1 MNLNVTLETAW
12 SDTERSL
19 SPRTRQ
25 RMPGLKRFLAQ
36 LENPHA
42 RLLSGR
48 ESQDDTAATD
58 FASAR
63 TLEARIVSRIR
74 TQELQSAEAADW
86 LRILYLVIRNLRTA
100 GVSVGETRLP
110 ATLPSTPSPFSEP
123 SMAAAARTAAWREA
137 LHRGIES
144 LGSNPID
151 PLQVWGATLLSAV
164 LHGALLD
171 SVKLNRLIEHISQGG
186 RFHGTVPRCYLEF
199 DLPHQGLG
207 NLHLQRWFPDALTA
221 LLLIRLIERQAGV
234 AASAPPSALKAQVA
248 IRRFLTAQGLSR
260 ERQPT
265 GVKDLIESASTWW
278 RAHASSLDVGVMTRA
293 LPAHAIHR
301 RSWQRIFGASQS
313 SLAARLRSS
322 AYVSP
327 EDADADYADLLEN
340 LSIMYPWLEPALAA
354 LETDQHS
361 TALAAI
367 TALMARH
374 PHEPLARCYLGF
386 IQFLVEGNSAT
397 GKPLALS
404 TVRHR
409 VTESLRRLLSHLGSA
424 DPIQMPLED
433 LQALY
438 AEISNECDIESA
450 RRALK
455 TGLRE
460 FHAYLVRKHG
470 LPHIQ
475 RLDLVLGDD
484 AHLMPVDANLVT
496 IDEYWAAQSCL
507 DQELA
512 RGVAPDLVRIA
523 KLVLMMAFRLG
534 LRAMEIF
541 GLRIED
547 VHLHGRGLT
556 VLVRD
561 YPGHRLKTEN
571 SKRILPAHALLAP
584 GERTMLRAWV
594 RRRQAEDAAAVESG
608 VTRSALLLASVK
620 TGRTSV
626 SYEGISDR
634 VYAALRRATGDRLLF
649 IHHLRHAFATWTML
663 RLRTPDAPEI
673 PEFFAAHPA
682 TARWLANGRRAR
694 LLLLG
699 HVSAP
704 SRVYGFAVAR
714 LLGHSSPTVS
724 MGHYIHGT
732 EIVMAALTDR
742 ELRALPNTVLAAAS
756 GLPLSTAMRY
766 LESSALALVARTL
779 ARLPQ
784 LPAPL
789 VEEPIEPT
797 APMVPA
803 PCQRPRGRPKAPPP
817 HLSAHWLA
825 LDKVRAVLHL
835 AALPDLSQAQIA
847 EQLQMAPAAVA
858 SILAQAPV
866 YAPLLGLALTDTN
879 VPKLP
884 RPRLPAELAFLAS
897 FEARLAVLARKSPAL
912 CRAGLQLHLK
922 HFNRQKHDVVF
933 TGPQH
938 GDALASYIQFL
949 GELGIKE
956 SEFQCVLRTQD
967 GQARPPAWVPSTL
980 KAQLPVRIRRIG
992 PPSLAKASSYAK
1004 WLGIQLTEPNGSGL
1018 GHLAGIA
1025 CMLGT
1030 LALETTLREPSD
1042 THHQV

>member
-1 MNLNVTLETAW
+1 M
-12 SDTERSL
+12 
-19 SPRTRQ
+19 
-25 RMPGLKRFLAQ
+25 
-36 LENPHA
+36 
-42 RLLSGR
+42 
-48 ESQDDTAATD
+48 
-58 FASAR
+58 
-63 TLEARIVSRIR
+63 
-74 TQELQSAEAADW
+74 
-86 LRILYLVIRNLRTA
+86 
-100 GVSVGETRLP
+100 
-110 ATLPSTPSPFSEP
+110 
-123 SMAAAARTAAWREA
+123 
-137 LHRGIES
+137 
-144 LGSNPID
+144 
-151 PLQVWGATLLSAV
+151 
-164 LHGALLD
+164 HGALLD

-234 AASAPPSALKAQVA
+234 AASAPPSAPKAQVA

-278 RAHASSLDVGVMTRA
+278 RAHASSLEVGVMTRA

-404 TVRHR
+404 TIRHR
-409 VTESLRRLLSHLGSA
+409 VTESLRRLLSHLGPA
-424 DPIQMPLED
+424 DPTRMPLED

-561 YPGHRLKTEN
+561 YPGHRLK
-571 SKRILPAHALLAP
+571 
-584 GERTMLRAWV
+584 
-594 RRRQAEDAAAVESG
+594 
-608 VTRSALLLASVK
+608 
-620 TGRTSV
+620 
-626 SYEGISDR
+626 
-634 VYAALRRATGDRLLF
+634 
-649 IHHLRHAFATWTML
+649 
-663 RLRTPDAPEI
+663 
-673 PEFFAAHPA
+673 
-682 TARWLANGRRAR
+682 
-694 LLLLG
+694 
-699 HVSAP
+699 
-704 SRVYGFAVAR
+704 
-714 LLGHSSPTVS
+714 
-724 MGHYIHGT
+724 
-732 EIVMAALTDR
+732 
-742 ELRALPNTVLAAAS
+742 
-756 GLPLSTAMRY
+756 
-766 LESSALALVARTL
+766 
-779 ARLPQ
+779 
-784 LPAPL
+784 
-789 VEEPIEPT
+789 
-797 APMVPA
+797 
-803 PCQRPRGRPKAPPP
+803 
-817 HLSAHWLA
+817 
-825 LDKVRAVLHL
+825 
-835 AALPDLSQAQIA
+835 
-847 EQLQMAPAAVA
+847 
-858 SILAQAPV
+858 
-866 YAPLLGLALTDTN
+866 
-879 VPKLP
+879 
-884 RPRLPAELAFLAS
+884 
-897 FEARLAVLARKSPAL
+897 
-912 CRAGLQLHLK
+912 
-922 HFNRQKHDVVF
+922 
-933 TGPQH
+933 
-938 GDALASYIQFL
+938 
-949 GELGIKE
+949 
-956 SEFQCVLRTQD
+956 
-967 GQARPPAWVPSTL
+967 
-980 KAQLPVRIRRIG
+980 
-992 PPSLAKASSYAK
+992 
-1004 WLGIQLTEPNGSGL
+1004 
-1018 GHLAGIA
+1018 
-1025 CMLGT
+1025 
-1030 LALETTLREPSD
+1030 
-1042 THHQV
+1042 